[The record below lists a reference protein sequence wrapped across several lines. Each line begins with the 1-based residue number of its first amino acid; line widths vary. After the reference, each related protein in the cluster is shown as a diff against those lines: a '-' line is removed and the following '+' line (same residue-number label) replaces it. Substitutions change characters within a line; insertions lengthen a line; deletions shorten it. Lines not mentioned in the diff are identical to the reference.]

1 MSSIFWDETT
11 QLVGEYEQIQDA
23 LERLLEAKTAA
34 MGAGRPE
41 LLFELSQ
48 QEALVAQRLQNFAA
62 VRRNLL
68 ERARRQKL
76 SFGSLKELVE
86 SMDGGRKDAGAIGT
100 GVIGSAER
108 AAVLERINVAQARAA
123 RLRRQTWTHWI
134 VTQQS
139 LQHCGE
145 MLEIIAHGGQR
156 APTYTSSLSTP
167 TTGKGGALLNANV

>member
-1 MSSIFWDETT
+1 MFWDETT

-23 LERLLEAKTAA
+23 LELLLEAKTAA

-48 QEALVAQRLQNFAA
+48 QEALVTQRLQNFAA

-68 ERARRQKL
+68 ERARRQRL
-76 SFGSLKELVE
+76 AFGSLQELVE
-86 SMDGGRKDAGAIGT
+86 SMDRGRKDAGAIGT

-156 APTYTSSLSTP
+156 APTYTSNLSVQ